1 MDSGSLKRTCP
12 LCSMERSLQKK
23 GCGRVDRK
31 KKYRRLLLWFLCLDL
46 LAVVWFGY
54 RYLERK
60 IPDKLFVSEGK
71 EEQVKNVLDFP
82 FLSFDDAI
90 TVSGDGSYLLKA
102 RILGVIP
109 FKDVKITPA
118 DSESVMVSG
127 DTVGIYME
135 TDGVL
140 VIDTGEIVSQEG
152 FTQDPAK
159 NILKPGD
166 YIVALNEQKI
176 SCKQDLINDL
186 ETIDGKP
193 VTVSVRRN
201 NSTIPVSLSPAQ
213 DASGKYKLGIW
224 VRDDTQGIGT
234 LTYVTKDGNFGALGH
249 GISDIDTGN
258 LLSIKG
264 GNLYCA
270 QILGVQK
277 GEKGSP
283 GELSGLIRYRND
295 NVIGQIRV
303 NSSNGIYGSF
313 TSSSGNNITELQ
325 AAASASDDTVNASES
340 FNQSKTSFWD
350 FADSFSGNDSLPIS
364 LRQMKIGYKQEVQ
377 TGPASILCDVGNG
390 VKEYDAEITRID
402 MNHEDTNKSFVIHI
416 TDQRLLNTTGGIVQG
431 MSGSPILQNGKVIG
445 AVTHVF
451 VQDAASGYG
460 IFIENM
466 LERV

>member
-1 MDSGSLKRTCP
+1 M
-12 LCSMERSLQKK
+12 
-23 GCGRVDRK
+23 
-31 KKYRRLLLWFLCLDL
+31 
-46 LAVVWFGY
+46 
-54 RYLERK
+54 
-60 IPDKLFVSEGK
+60 
-71 EEQVKNVLDFP
+71 
-82 FLSFDDAI
+82 
-90 TVSGDGSYLLKA
+90 
-102 RILGVIP
+102 
-109 FKDVKITPA
+109 
-118 DSESVMVSG
+118 
-127 DTVGIYME
+127 
-135 TDGVL
+135 
-140 VIDTGEIVSQEG
+140 
-152 FTQDPAK
+152 
-159 NILKPGD
+159 
-166 YIVALNEQKI
+166 
-176 SCKQDLINDL
+176 
-186 ETIDGKP
+186 
-193 VTVSVRRN
+193 
-201 NSTIPVSLSPAQ
+201 
-213 DASGKYKLGIW
+213 
-224 VRDDTQGIGT
+224 
-234 LTYVTKDGNFGALGH
+234 
-249 GISDIDTGN
+249 
-258 LLSIKG
+258 
-264 GNLYCA
+264 
-270 QILGVQK
+270 QK

-313 TSSSGNNITELQ
+313 TNSSGNNITELQ

-377 TGPASILCDVGNG
+377 TGPASILCDVGTG

>member
-1 MDSGSLKRTCP
+1 MYQKRKYKHFIL
-12 LCSMERSLQKK
+12 LCL
-23 GCGRVDRK
+23 V
-31 KKYRRLLLWFLCLDL
+31 LDL
-46 LAVVWFGY
+46 LTMVFLGY
-54 RYLERK
+54 RYLDRK
-60 IPDKLFVSEGK
+60 IPDEIHIDKNSGLDLSQISNLPFVSFGDTITASGEGSYQLPCRLFGK
-71 EEQVKNVLDFP
+71 IAFKNIKVKPTEADTIL
-82 FLSFDDAI
+82 
-90 TVSGDGSYLLKA
+90 VSGS
-102 RILGVIP
+102 
-109 FKDVKITPA
+109 
-118 DSESVMVSG
+118 
-127 DTVGIYME
+127 TVGIYME

-140 VIDTGEIVSQEG
+140 VIDTGEILSENGQM
-152 FTQDPAK
+152 QDPAK

-234 LTYVTKDGNFGALGH
+234 LTYVTQSGTFGALGH

-283 GELSGLIRYRND
+283 GELSGLIRYDAD
-295 NVIGQIRV
+295 NILGEISE
-303 NSSNGIYGSF
+303 NSKNGIFG
-313 TSSSGNNITELQ
+313 IMD
-325 AAASASDDTVNASES
+325 A
-340 FNQSKTSFWD
+340 W
-350 FADSFSGNDSLPIS
+350 
-364 LRQMKIGYKQEVQ
+364 RMKNLDLKKIPIGYKQDLK
-377 TGPASILCDVGNG
+377 TGPASILCCTDGE
-390 VKEYDAEITRID
+390 VKEYAAEITRID
-402 MNHEDTNKSFVIHI
+402 MNHEDSNKSFVIRI
-416 TDQRLLNTTGGIVQG
+416 TDKELLEKTGGIVQG
-431 MSGSPILQNGKVIG
+431 MSGSPVLQNGKLFG

-451 VQDAASGYG
+451 VQDSTGGYG

-466 LERV
+466 TGNA